1 MIVRLD
7 GVSKRFFDGRRKVEA
22 LRDVSV
28 ELASEET
35 LLIQGPSGSGKST
48 LLSIAAGLL
57 PPTSG
62 DVWIDGRSIA
72 HMRDHH
78 RVAHCRDRV
87 GVVRQGLGLID
98 GMGALENVLVPLT
111 PTGGASKGEL
121 ERAHALFEE
130 LDIRELEGAD
140 VRAMSGGQRQRVAIA
155 RALIRAPK
163 ALLFDEPT
171 AHLDDKNVLDF
182 VELVE
187 GQRGGGRAVL
197 IATHDPRLLN
207 ALSGRRQRIVA
218 GALQGDGGDKLDE
231 EGGDE
236 LDEEGGD
243 GGVP

>member
-62 DVWIDGRSIA
+62 DVWIDGKSIA

-111 PTGGASKGEL
+111 PTGGARKG
-121 ERAHALFEE
+121 
-130 LDIRELEGAD
+130 ELEGAD

-218 GALQGDGGDKLDE
+218 GALQEDGGDKLDE
-231 EGGDE
+231 EGGDK